1 MFTHVRSES
10 ATKFKQTRI
19 PGILYPGWRG
29 GGLLPVPFFIT
40 VFLHN
45 FFVLVSCNIS
55 FFSIQSSSFLTGA
68 SSPSSPCD
76 IELWSRKEGDNE
88 VLEEEGHDG
97 FQYKRPALLVLKS

>member
-1 MFTHVRSES
+1 ME
-10 ATKFKQTRI
+10 
-19 PGILYPGWRG
+19 GG

-76 IELWSRKEGDNE
+76 IELWSRKEGDKE

-97 FQYKRPALLVLKS
+97 FQ